1 MINRLRAICDELE
14 DMSATIMHGCIDR
27 SILEN
32 LGKLGEGDPEYAMNK
47 ADELFFEA
55 ASAVMNLMEL
65 IEGEE
70 K

>member
-1 MINRLRAICDELE
+1 MINRLRTICDELE
-14 DMSATIMHGCIDR
+14 DMSAIIMQGSIDR

-55 ASAVMNLMEL
+55 ASAVITLMDL

>member
-1 MINRLRAICDELE
+1 MINRLRALCDELE
-14 DMSATIMHGCIDR
+14 DMSAAIMHGCIDR

-55 ASAVMNLMEL
+55 ASAVINLMEL

>member
-14 DMSATIMHGCIDR
+14 DMSAAIMHGCIDR

-55 ASAVMNLMEL
+55 ASAVINLMEL